1 MMVVD
6 SHYSVDLT
14 AHNHYSVDLT
24 AQSHYSVDLTAQNHY
39 SVAQSH
45 YSPYMMVTA
54 AAVVECMTL
63 SYTHRNSAVP
73 AVDMQQAQACHNW
86 DLPQ

>member
-6 SHYSVDLT
+6 SHYSVDL
-14 AHNHYSVDLT
+14 A
-24 AQSHYSVDLTAQNHY
+24 AQNHY

-45 YSPYMMVTA
+45 HSP
-54 AAVVECMTL
+54 CMTAQRAGVTGYMTMR
-63 SYTHRNSAVP
+63 YTHRNLAVP
-73 AVDMQQAQACHNW
+73 AVDMQQAQVCHNW

>member
-24 AQSHYSVDLTAQNHY
+24 AQSHYSV
-39 SVAQSH
+39 AQSH
-45 YSPYMMVTA
+45 SSCMKVPGVEGA
-54 AAVVECMTL
+54 ECMTL

-86 DLPQ
+86 DLPP